1 MALSSNPIFPA
12 SDLIPGGP
20 AEMLDPIMARLRAA
34 KAVQVVGHVRP
45 DGDCIGS
52 MLGMAGL
59 LEHLGVRCALAAEE
73 MPENG
78 YGALQGFE
86 RIASRPDP
94 AFAPDLVVF
103 VDCATLDRGLN
114 NWTPTAPV
122 INIDHHGSNTRYGEI
137 NWIDPTS
144 AATGEMIFSLYR
156 HAKAPLTPQIAE
168 ALLIAL
174 TTDTGSFRFSNTGPR
189 QHRIAAEL
197 IEAGASVE
205 RVAQI
210 AYASNPVESM
220 RLTGYV
226 LRHMRLEC
234 GGSLAWSEVR
244 QSVHA
249 ELGSSGN
256 VPENL
261 ADGLRSVKGVK
272 VAILFH
278 ELSSGGLRVNLR
290 STGEFNVAQMA
301 AHWGGG
307 GHPGAAGLYLMNAQ
321 YERDRDMIL
330 AYVMK
335 AIAGD
340 QTQAP
345 GDGART

>member
-1 MALSSNPIFPA
+1 MALSSNPILPS

-20 AEMLDPIMARLRAA
+20 AALLDEIVGRMRAA
-34 KAVQVVGHVRP
+34 QAVLVIGHVRP

-52 MLGMAGL
+52 LLGVAGL
-59 LEHLGVRCALAAEE
+59 LEHWGIAHALVADE

-78 YGALQGFE
+78 YGALRGFE

-94 AFAPDLVVF
+94 AFSPDLVVF
-103 VDCATLDRGLN
+103 VDCATLDRGLKE
-114 NWTPTAPV
+114 WQAPAPI
-122 INIDHHGSNTRYGEI
+122 INIDHHGSNTRYGQI

-156 HAKAPLTPQIAE
+156 HARVPLTPHIAE
-168 ALLIAL
+168 SLLIAL

-197 IEAGASVE
+197 IEAGAVVE

-210 AYASNPVESM
+210 AYASNPVEST

-226 LRHMRLEC
+226 LRHLRLEC
-234 GGSLAWSEVR
+234 GGKLAWSEVR
-244 QSVHA
+244 QSILA
-249 ELGSSGN
+249 ELGGTGT

-261 ADGLRSVKGVK
+261 ADSLRSVRGVK
-272 VAILFH
+272 VAVLFH
-278 ELSSGGLRVNLR
+278 ELTSGGLRVNLR
-290 STGEFNVAQMA
+290 STGEFNVGQMA

-307 GHPGAAGLYLMNAQ
+307 GHPGAAGVYLMNTD
-321 YERDRDMIL
+321 YERDRDRIL
-330 AYVMK
+330 AYVMGELERH
-335 AIAGD
+335 AQSQGN
-340 QTQAP
+340 
-345 GDGART
+345 GAK